1 MGRPAYSEE
10 EVETIR
16 QGIRDHA
23 LRLLRRHGYRDVTLR
38 QIATEM
44 GWTPAALYR
53 YFGSKDEIFASI
65 RAEGFAR
72 IREILKRAR
81 DEAPSPLEAVRG
93 AARAYFEFALGEPET
108 FRVLYELDQ
117 GEMAASAE
125 VKREREA
132 AFSVARELAA
142 DAVEAG
148 VFEGDPNRA
157 AHLLWVACHGLLTL
171 ELAHQLDL
179 GCSFDELVD
188 PVLDALI
195 RAAPSS
201 AAPEARAPRDPE
213 RRTGGER

>member
-23 LRLLRRHGYRDVTLR
+23 LRLLRRHGYRDVTLK

-44 GWTPAALYR
+44 GWTAAALYR
-53 YFGSKDEIFASI
+53 YFGSKDELFASI

-72 IREILKRAR
+72 IREILQRAR

-93 AARAYFEFALGEPET
+93 TARAYFEFALREPET
-108 FRVLYELDQ
+108 VRVLYELDQ
-117 GEMAASAE
+117 GQVAASAE
-125 VKREREA
+125 VKREREG
-132 AFSVARELAA
+132 AFAVVREMVA
-142 DAVEAG
+142 DAIDAG
-148 VFEGDPNRA
+148 VLEGDPNRV
-157 AHLLWVACHGLLTL
+157 AHLLWVFCHGLLTL

-188 PVLDALI
+188 PIIDQLI
-195 RAAPSS
+195 RS
-201 AAPEARAPRDPE
+201 
-213 RRTGGER
+213 TGGSTRTSAPQEA

>member
-10 EVETIR
+10 EIETIR

-23 LRLLRRHGYRDVTLR
+23 LRLLRLHGYRDVTLK

-65 RAEGFAR
+65 RAEGFAH
-72 IREILKRAR
+72 IREILQRAK
-81 DEAPSPLEAVRG
+81 DEAPSLLDAVRG
-93 AARAYFEFALGEPET
+93 AARAYFDFALREPET

-117 GEMAASAE
+117 GEMAGSAE

-132 AFSVARELAA
+132 AFSVVRELAA
-142 DAVEAG
+142 EAVEAG
-148 VFEGDPNRA
+148 VLEGDPNRA
-157 AHLLWVACHGLLTL
+157 AHLLWVVCHGLLTL

-179 GCSFDELVD
+179 GCSFDELVE
-188 PVLDALI
+188 PALDQLI
-195 RAAPSS
+195 RSARAPARTS
-201 AAPEARAPRDPE
+201 APPEAR
-213 RRTGGER
+213 

>member
-16 QGIRDHA
+16 QGIRDRA

-38 QIATEM
+38 QIATEL

-53 YFGSKDEIFASI
+53 YFGSKDELFASI
-65 RAEGFAR
+65 RAEGFTR
-72 IREILKRAR
+72 IREILQRAR
-81 DEAPSPLEAVRG
+81 DEATTPREAVRG
-93 AARAYFEFALGEPET
+93 AARAYFAFALREPET

-117 GEMAASAE
+117 GELAASAE

-132 AFSVARELAA
+132 AFSVVRELAA

-148 VFEGDPNRA
+148 VLEGEPNRA

-188 PVLDALI
+188 PVLDQLF
-195 RAAPSS
+195 RS
-201 AAPEARAPRDPE
+201 ARAPARASAAWE
-213 RRTGGER
+213 AR